1 MNYYGYHDM
10 SSATYQNYFKTLG
23 DQGFRVI
30 SLSIHGDVTEPRYT
44 AVWAQYN
51 AGAWV
56 GNHDVRIENFQTIF
70 DSHKNKGFTPMIVT
84 AIGDLTDSV
93 FGIIFEKGNFGSWKA
108 KHGMSETEF
117 DNENKSA
124 LSSGL
129 MLKSYTIYGKTSKKV
144 FAAIW
149 HQNPNWFKSH
159 LYLYKTLSEYQ
170 PVFNSET
177 KLNLYRPSIV
187 AISPDK
193 KYGVHFTDNVVGQW
207 VSKHNLDKNQY
218 QNLFNECKN
227 MGLIPICVDAIGK
240 GDSARYSA
248 IFAKSHIPEEKQWQ
262 VFGTGTTI
270 LKKLDSIAED
280 FMRSNVVRA
289 MQISISKNG
298 HNYYNKAFNLSESIY
313 RKANTNTRFLLA
325 SCSKMFVC
333 ACIERLFDSGSLQR
347 NDKVYAILSGF
358 SSPIDR
364 RSDDITI
371 QQLIDMQSGY
381 RRMDDCTYN
390 MRTIGQNL
398 SPQRTVSKLDL
409 ANFMYKSV
417 SLNYTPGRIPM
428 GVDGYCN
435 YNYVLLSMVVEK
447 LTGQDYFTYLYNT
460 ILKPDNIFDA
470 KPWVTNKT
478 PRDADEIF
486 QEDQYLHESA
496 INVNNKDLVPDI
508 YGGDGMVKEVA
519 IGSCSIASTAFAMT
533 QFIRLHAVVGN
544 GLRQVNERTGS
555 TPGAT
560 AYAQSRADDI
570 DWAITINTREF
581 KNGTALSSLKTSIN
595 AVLDS
600 KSSSLKT
607 LRIPGGRTGR

>member
-1 MNYYGYHDM
+1 
-10 SSATYQNYFKTLG
+10 
-23 DQGFRVI
+23 
-30 SLSIHGDVTEPRYT
+30 
-44 AVWAQYN
+44 
-51 AGAWV
+51 
-56 GNHDVRIENFQTIF
+56 
-70 DSHKNKGFTPMIVT
+70 
-84 AIGDLTDSV
+84 
-93 FGIIFEKGNFGSWKA
+93 
-108 KHGMSETEF
+108 
-117 DNENKSA
+117 
-124 LSSGL
+124 
-129 MLKSYTIYGKTSKKV
+129 
-144 FAAIW
+144 
-149 HQNPNWFKSH
+149 
-159 LYLYKTLSEYQ
+159 
-170 PVFNSET
+170 
-177 KLNLYRPSIV
+177 
-187 AISPDK
+187 
-193 KYGVHFTDNVVGQW
+193 
-207 VSKHNLDKNQY
+207 
-218 QNLFNECKN
+218 
-227 MGLIPICVDAIGK
+227 
-240 GDSARYSA
+240 
-248 IFAKSHIPEEKQWQ
+248 
-262 VFGTGTTI
+262 
-270 LKKLDSIAED
+270 
-280 FMRSNVVRA
+280 
-289 MQISISKNG
+289 
-298 HNYYNKAFNLSESIY
+298 
-313 RKANTNTRFLLA
+313 
-325 SCSKMFVC
+325 
-333 ACIERLFDSGSLQR
+333 
-347 NDKVYAILSGF
+347 
-358 SSPIDR
+358 
-364 RSDDITI
+364 
-371 QQLIDMQSGY
+371 
-381 RRMDDCTYN
+381 

-398 SPQRTVSKLDL
+398 SPKRTVSKLDL

-417 SLNYTPGRIPM
+417 SLNYTPGSIPM

-555 TPGAT
+555 TPGAI

-581 KNGTALSSLKTSIN
+581 KNGNALSSLKTSIN